1 MGLGGVIGPCRNDK
15 QNQPGRSATCEYA
28 LHDREARRHCLSLK
42 SSFLYFSP
50 VRPEPVEG

>member
-28 LHDREARRHCLSLK
+28 LHDPEARRHCLSLK